1 MLTISAASSIEYWVE
16 CTANERRHMQYY
28 LDSTGEPPGTWYSP
42 SNWLAADGATVAPAD
57 LRQVAAGFDP
67 AGERRLVQSNVKK
80 RRAAYDLTFS
90 APKSVSTLWAVGNN
104 KQRAL
109 IEAAHAAAVR
119 AALDKI
125 GALQLIETRRGKA
138 GVIKEVTKDLLAAIY
153 DHHSTRAGDPQIHTH
168 VLLMNLCQRADCT
181 TGSIDNAK
189 LMPLLKAVGAYYRSE
204 LAQNLIQEG
213 LSIQQR
219 DFNFTIAGVPDRLIE
234 TWSKRRKA
242 IERAAAE
249 VGLTTG
255 EDREYAEMLN
265 KKTRVSKNKLPSR
278 AEMEAT
284 WKSELS
290 ELGFSGEQ
298 IWKDA
303 LAQPDEETEEQPSP
317 EQQAASCVAEA
328 VAELIETE
336 SVIEQRIIVERA
348 LIKSQ
353 GRCPPDLIWPALD
366 LAEKDSLIV
375 RLNQN
380 DTAGP
385 PMFST
390 PEIIAAEKSIIE
402 IAQRRKDERI
412 FVAPHVID
420 RAVRTTNRGGFK
432 LTDEQQAAIYHALN
446 RDGASIIDGKAGV
459 GKSRAFQ
466 VIDDAAAE
474 TGLDT
479 HLIAP
484 SWKATTGTARDL
496 RQLKKDH
503 ARALA
508 GFLSKVESG
517 KIKLG
522 RKSLILVDEAGMI
535 STKDMLRL
543 LSAADRAGA
552 KAVLAGDNN
561 QLAALQAGDPLS
573 LLISRIGA
581 AKIEKII
588 RQRERWMAEAS
599 EKFAS
604 GEAKKIKD
612 AVNEYY
618 ERGHIALAEDRDA
631 AMAALA
637 EAWLESAKTGDVAGV
652 LAVQNDDVTALNDRI
667 RAKAIEAMMIV
678 GPEIIIDAVGRGKNA
693 KAAPMIIQ
701 AGDRLLLGEGLRIGG
716 KDVSNNSSLTVISVQ
731 PGPSEKLTI
740 RLEDGTTITIAATD
754 LVGPKGRPVRLAY
767 GWATTI
773 HAAQG
778 ATFDRALVY
787 DAANMKSRGAYVA
800 MTRHKNDVQVFVNSE
815 MIRAK
820 HAAKPADRVIMA
832 GWSGAQGFADEEEDI
847 PNSAD
852 LSAEDMI
859 KILASTWSAPEVK
872 RNAMAYT
879 TTPATTELEP
889 DEAEQGEDEAG
900 DEDDD
905 RLRRSKASRPMP
917 GVASPPSWNQP
928 RP

>member
-1 MLTISAASSIEYWVE
+1 M
-16 CTANERRHMQYY
+16 
-28 LDSTGEPPGTWYSP
+28 
-42 SNWLAADGATVAPAD
+42 
-57 LRQVAAGFDP
+57 
-67 AGERRLVQSNVKK
+67 
-80 RRAAYDLTFS
+80 
-90 APKSVSTLWAVGNN
+90 
-104 KQRAL
+104 
-109 IEAAHAAAVR
+109 
-119 AALDKI
+119 
-125 GALQLIETRRGKA
+125 
-138 GVIKEVTKDLLAAIY
+138 IKEVTKDLLAAIY

-219 DFNFTIAGVPDRLIE
+219 DFDFTIAGVPDRLIE

-459 GKSRAFQ
+459 GKSRAFE

-618 ERGHIALAEDRDA
+618 ERGHITLAEDRDA

-652 LAVQNDDVTALNDRI
+652 LASRNDDVSALNERI
-667 RAKAIEAMMIV
+667 RAVAVEAGLVKGPVVTIEAV
-678 GPEIIIDAVGRGKNA
+678 SRGKHA
-693 KAAPMIIQ
+693 KAGPLSVA
-701 AGDRLLLGEGLRIGG
+701 AGDKLLLGEGLRLGG
-716 KDVSNNSSLTVISVQ
+716 RDVANNSVLTIIRVD
-731 PGPSEKLTI
+731 PGPPSKLTI
-740 RLEDGTTITIAATD
+740 QLEDGTVITIRDAD
-754 LVGPKGRPVRLAY
+754 LVGPKGRPIRLQHGFA
-767 GWATTI
+767 GTI
-773 HAAQG
+773 HSSQG
-778 ATFDRALVY
+778 ATYSRTLVY
-787 DAANMKSRGAYVA
+787 DSANIKARSSYVA
-800 MTRHKNDVQVFVNSE
+800 MTRHKDDVRVFVNTASIKE
-815 MIRAK
+815 RYRQ
-820 HAAKPADRVIMA
+820 KPADRQLVT
-832 GWSGAQGFADEEEDI
+832 GPGGLQGFADEEKEI
-847 PNSAD
+847 PTVEELTD
-852 LSAEDMI
+852 EDMI
-859 KILASTWSAPEVK
+859 KILATTWSAADRK
-872 RNAMAYT
+872 LNASAFL
-879 TTPATTELEP
+879 TTPAINEPEP
-889 DEAEQGEDEAG
+889 DEADLVEDEA
-900 DEDDD
+900 DEDEEE
-905 RLRRSKASRPMP
+905 RLRRVKGARPTP
-917 GVASPPSWNQP
+917 GVAKPLSWDGP